1 MKVLSKRLEVLEA
14 RHSAHPA
21 GRIDL
26 DALTDDELDRIEAIV
41 LKLDG
46 GQSIES
52 LADDELRF
60 VASLRVIA

>member
-1 MKVLSKRLEVLEA
+1 MKVLSKRLEALEA
-14 RHSAHPA
+14 MHSANPA

-26 DALTDDELDRIEAIV
+26 DALTDDELDRMEAIA

-52 LADDELRF
+52 LADDELHF
-60 VASLRVIA
+60 VASLPVVA

>member
-1 MKVLSKRLEVLEA
+1 MKVLSKRLVALEA
-14 RHSAHPA
+14 VHSANPA

-26 DALTDDELDRIEAIV
+26 DVLTDVELDRMEAIA

-46 GQSIES
+46 GQRIES

-60 VASLRVIA
+60 VASLPVVA

>member
-14 RHSAHPA
+14 RHSGNPA
-21 GRIDL
+21 GRIDT